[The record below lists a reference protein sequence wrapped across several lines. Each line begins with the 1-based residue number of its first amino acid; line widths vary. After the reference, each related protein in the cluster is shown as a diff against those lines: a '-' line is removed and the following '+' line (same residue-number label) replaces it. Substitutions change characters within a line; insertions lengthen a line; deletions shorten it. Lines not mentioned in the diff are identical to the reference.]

1 MVKQVNLGWTAGLEK
16 INYSFRFGRMMK
28 AMSTFRMQ
36 QVSQGQPT
44 EAPAKTI
51 QKRTTAQP
59 ERGVMAGAKIL
70 IFHTGVY
77 LLEMVSSK
85 FISVEIREVTAARF
99 DGFLDFAL

>member
-1 MVKQVNLGWTAGLEK
+1 MDRRTGKDKLLFSLWPHDEGYVHFPHE
-16 INYSFRFGRMMK
+16 
-28 AMSTFRMQ
+28 

-85 FISVEIREVTAARF
+85 FISVEISEVTAARF
-99 DGFLDFAL
+99 DGSLDFAL